1 MRPGDFDA
9 IAQLPRVETTGVRT
23 WEPPDVA
30 WADEELLGTA
40 GDAPGLE
47 RRRARGDFGADV
59 IGVTTRGGRVFL
71 TLNVPPT
78 KSRADQDAAAVT
90 AARDRV
96 KKKTRQ
102 TPREV

>member
-9 IAQLPRVETTGVRT
+9 IAQLPRVETTGERT
-23 WEPPDVA
+23 WAPPDVA

-40 GDAPGLE
+40 SDAPGLE
-47 RRRARGDFGADV
+47 RRRVRGEFGADV

-71 TLNVPPT
+71 TLNVPAAKARPE
-78 KSRADQDAAAVT
+78 QDAAAAT
-90 AARDRV
+90 AASDRV